1 MAQPASA
8 LTFPRVIVPGDRDR
22 SSVLAVQKR
31 LNRLGC
37 GPIAEDGDFGPE
49 TFEAVELFQARSVDH
64 RGLPLVVDGRV
75 GPMTWAA
82 LFGAVPV
89 RNASDNPLQA
99 RALQAAA
106 SQIGVMEQPP
116 GSNRGPQVDMYLRI
130 VGIDPAG
137 GSYAW
142 CAAFVYWC
150 FRDAAQALRVPN
162 PAIRSA
168 GVLDCWNRA
177 GAAGVHRI
185 SSAEANSTPAV
196 VKPGMVF
203 VMSMGSGNGHT
214 GFVEE
219 VDGVVLTTIEG
230 NTNQGGS
237 REGIGVFRRK
247 GRRLSSINRGF
258 IDYV

>member
-1 MAQPASA
+1 VAQPASA
-8 LTFPRVIVPGDRDR
+8 LAFPHIIAPGDPDR
-22 SSVLAVQKR
+22 SSVLAIQKR
-31 LNRLGC
+31 LNQLGC
-37 GPIAEDGDFGPE
+37 GPVSEDGDFGPE
-49 TFEAVELFQARSVDH
+49 TFDAVELFQARSVDH
-64 RGLPLVVDGRV
+64 HGDPLVVDGRV

-82 LFGAVPV
+82 LFGPIPV
-89 RNASDNPLQA
+89 VKSAENFLQA
-99 RALQAAA
+99 RALQTAA

-116 GSNRGPQVDMYLRI
+116 GSNRGPQVDIYLRS

-150 FRDAAQALRVPN
+150 FRDAAQALGLPN

-177 GAAGVHRI
+177 GAVGVHRI
-185 SSAEANSTPAV
+185 SFAEANSTPAL

-258 IDYV
+258 IDYA